1 MWYVTQVMTGSE
13 ETTKKLCVACEVCSE
28 EDVFYFKVERQLR
41 LGGQIR
47 TVLKIMFPGYLFWEL
62 SSEEEAV
69 RLKQHLREIPRMTKL
84 LQTGN
89 ELVPVSPEEEE
100 LLRNLGGEDHIIDMS
115 KGIID
120 GDRVIVSQ
128 GPLRGYEYRIKKV
141 NRHNRMAMLEVDL
154 CHRMIKMPLG
164 LDIVQKI

>member
-13 ETTKKLCVACEVCSE
+13 ETTKKLCVACEVCPE

-89 ELVPVSPEEEE
+89 EMVAVYPEEED
-100 LLRNLGGEDHIIDMS
+100 LLRNMGGEDHIIDLS
-115 KGIID
+115 KGIIS
-120 GDRVIVSQ
+120 GDNIIVSQ
-128 GPLRGYEYRIKKV
+128 GPLRGYEYRIKSV
-141 NRHNRMAMLEVDL
+141 NRHDRVASLEINL
-154 CHRMIKMPLG
+154 FHRIVKMPIG
-164 LDIVQKI
+164 LEIVQKI